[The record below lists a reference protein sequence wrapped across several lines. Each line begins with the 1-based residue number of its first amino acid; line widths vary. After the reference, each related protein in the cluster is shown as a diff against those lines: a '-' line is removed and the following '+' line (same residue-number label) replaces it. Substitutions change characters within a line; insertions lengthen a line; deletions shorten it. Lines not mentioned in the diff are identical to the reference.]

1 MCDILVIGSPIYSNF
16 HAIGLRLDQFNG
28 SLVIGVMG
36 FRIKILICS
45 SDPSQAPKHRARR
58 QARSTWISIQ
68 EHATYH
74 LTASK

>member
-16 HAIGLRLDQFNG
+16 QEIGLRLDQFNG

-36 FRIKILICS
+36 VKIKILICS

-68 EHATYH
+68 ENATYH
-74 LTASK
+74 LAASK